1 MTSASEKAAHRKE
14 LFRETPAARLRRAAF
29 GTLRGLAPVRI
40 GAVPRLAGFWAA
52 SLLRDKDDL
61 PDPANAPM
69 DFEGLAG
76 IVRDLS
82 VPTLLKAHRAGLHP
96 AGHAGPIKWWSPIER
111 CILHFDN
118 FHMSRRLRSR
128 LRQNRH
134 RVTFDADFEAVI
146 MACAEPRAGKWPVT
160 WITPKIMHA
169 YAALHDAGHVHS
181 FEVWDREG
189 ALVGGGYGV
198 VIGRVFVI
206 ESQFARETHASK
218 IGFSMLN
225 WHLAHWGFALND
237 NKGPSQ
243 NVLDMGFHV
252 ITREDYL
259 TRLACHAR
267 ETCKTGRWEI
277 ETDLATVAA
286 WEPKAG
292 ADAVLVA
299 AE

>member
-1 MTSASEKAAHRKE
+1 MTSASDTAARRHC
-14 LFRETPAARLRRAAF
+14 LFHETPAARLRRVAL
-29 GTLRGLAPVRI
+29 GTARGLAPARI
-40 GAVPRLAGFWAA
+40 GAVPLLARWWAA
-52 SLLRDKDDL
+52 GLFRDKNDL
-61 PDPANAPM
+61 PDAATAPTEL
-69 DFEGLAG
+69 EGVCG
-76 IVRDLS
+76 IARDLS

-96 AGHAGPIKWWSPIER
+96 AAHAGPIKWWSPPRR
-111 CILHFDN
+111 CVLNFDD

-134 RVTFDADFEAVI
+134 RVTFDRDFDGVI
-146 MACAEPRAGKWPVT
+146 KACAEPRAGKWPVT

-169 YAALHDAGHVHS
+169 YAALHDAGHAHS
-181 FEVWDREG
+181 FEVWDGDG
-189 ALVGGGYGV
+189 ALAGGGYGV
-198 VIGRVFVI
+198 AIGRVFVI
-206 ESQFARETHASK
+206 ESQFARESHASK
-218 IGFSMLN
+218 IGFSVLN

-252 ITREDYL
+252 ITRDDYL

-267 ETCKTGRWEI
+267 ETCKSGPWEV

-286 WEPKAG
+286 WEPKG
-292 ADAVLVA
+292 AEAALVA